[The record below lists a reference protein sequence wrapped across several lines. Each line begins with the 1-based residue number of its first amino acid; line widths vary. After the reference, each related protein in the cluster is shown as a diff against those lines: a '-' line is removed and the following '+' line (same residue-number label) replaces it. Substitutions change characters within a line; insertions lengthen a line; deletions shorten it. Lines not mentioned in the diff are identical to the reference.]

1 MKIKEIEIE
10 NYRGF
15 RDKKS
20 IILKNDINVIVGVNG
35 AGKTSI
41 LDLIASFLNTF
52 TVKFSGSSNRELE
65 QNLTMLDINIDEQE
79 TCNKIY
85 VNSEI
90 VHNLDFG
97 NFSRIDTISWE
108 LKRDFKGGK
117 SNFKQLN
124 EYIAAYQKLFKVN
137 PEQSIPIFKY
147 FQSQRNSAERLKQII
162 SNKRYIA
169 EQFKAYD
176 TAFDKILE
184 FDEFIAWFVEEEN
197 KENRAKVSL
206 GNLSYTNP
214 RLNAVRKAVIQF
226 LESFPSFEYKNLRVE
241 ERTFNLK
248 TNEKSSLV
256 IDKNNKTFNLKQ
268 LSDGERVLILLV
280 SDIAHRLALANPE
293 LANCLLGTGIILIDE
308 IDLHLHPAWQREV
321 IPCLLKTF
329 PNLQFITTTHS
340 PQLLSNI
347 NPENI
352 YIIEDFNFIEFAPN
366 TFGNDS
372 NTILWDI
379 FGVSE
384 RPEHTKAKLEKLY
397 EIIDEADK
405 QNEAKKLLNELSL
418 QLGENNSEILRA
430 KLHFEFQ
437 NNIG

>member
-15 RDKKS
+15 KNKKH
-20 IILKNDINVIVGVNG
+20 LVFKNDINVIVGING

-41 LDLIASFLNTF
+41 LDLIASFLNNF
-52 TVKFSGSSNRELE
+52 TVKFSGSSNREIE

-79 TCNKIY
+79 TRNKIF

-90 VHNLDFG
+90 THNLDFG
-97 NFSRIDTISWE
+97 ILERNDIISWE

-124 EYIAAYQKLFKVN
+124 EYINAYQKLFKVN
-137 PEQSIPIFKY
+137 PEQNIPIFKY
-147 FQSQRNSAERLKQII
+147 FQSQRNSTEKQKQSI
-162 SNKRYIA
+162 SRKRYIA

-176 TAFDKILE
+176 NAFDKTLE
-184 FDEFIAWFVEEEN
+184 FDKFISWFIEEEN

-206 GNLSYTNP
+206 SNLSYTNP
-214 RLNAVRKAVIQF
+214 KLNAVRSAIIQF

-256 IDKNNKTFNLKQ
+256 LDKNNKTFNLKQ
-268 LSDGERVLILLV
+268 LSDGEKVLILLV

-293 LANCLLGTGIILIDE
+293 LKNCLLGTGIILIDE

-321 IPCLLKTF
+321 ISCLLKTF

-340 PQLLSNI
+340 PQVLSNI

-352 YIIEDFNFIEFAPN
+352 FIIEDFNFVEITPN

-397 EIIDEADK
+397 EIIEEDDKQDEAK
-405 QNEAKKLLNELSL
+405 ELLNELIL
-418 QLGENNSEILRA
+418 QLGDNNSEILRA
-430 KLHFEFQ
+430 KLHFDFQ
-437 NNIG
+437 NNLG